1 MPLRTIW
8 GWDVVAPY
16 DACMPED
23 PSDVEEF
30 TIDELASR
38 SQMTVRNVRAY
49 AGRGL
54 IDAPRLAG
62 RTGYYNREHLQR
74 LQLIRQLLERGF
86 TLAAIEK
93 AIQNTPHNAAGHTL
107 DLMMILDLPDDGEAD
122 VMARE
127 DLAALAGVERDDALI
142 ESMVGL
148 GLVEKLEGD
157 RVRLAEPAVVRAGA
171 AAVTLGLAP
180 ETVIGLFPILQTHL
194 RSISDTFV
202 REVVTELIQPFIDA
216 GFPEDDWERIIALVD
231 GLLPI
236 ASQVTLGIFRAEIRK
251 SIDVELGEQITGLA
265 ASRDRS

>member
-1 MPLRTIW
+1 MA
-8 GWDVVAPY
+8 D
-16 DACMPED
+16 DATPGDELT
-23 PSDVEEF
+23 V
-30 TIDELASR
+30 DELAAR
-38 SQMTVRNVRAY
+38 AQMTVRNVRAY
-49 AGRGL
+49 ASRGL

-93 AIQNTPHNAAGHTL
+93 ALQGTPHSVAGHTL
-107 DLMMILDLPDDGEAD
+107 DLMTIIDQSDDGDAEI
-122 VMARE
+122 MARE

-157 RVRLAEPAVVRAGA
+157 RVRLVEPAVVRAGA
-171 AAVTLGLAP
+171 AAVTMGLAP

-194 RSISDTFV
+194 RTIADSFV
-202 REVVTELIQPFIDA
+202 REVVAELIQPFVDA
-216 GFPEDDWERIIALVD
+216 GFPEDEWERIIGLVD

-236 ASQVTLGIFRAEIRK
+236 ASQVTLGIFRSQFRQ
-251 SIDVELGEQITGLA
+251 SIDAEVGEQITGLA
-265 ASRDRS
+265 ARAPSAEPPSP